1 VCGGLRGS
9 CGFRLVGGQ
18 VEEGAEG
25 GVEEGVEGEA
35 GEAAK
40 GAAGGEAE
48 GATGETLGSGCLTM
62 EAHIYRAEAHQ
73 QD

>member
-40 GAAGGEAE
+40 GVAGGEAE
-48 GATGETLGSGCLTM
+48 GVMGEALGAGCWTV
-62 EAHIYRAEAHQ
+62 EACV
-73 QD
+73 